1 MYILKLRHGENKIYF
16 NEELEFTK
24 QYKYLLEKCSWS
36 TPLLLP
42 TILHNCVFVIKLC
55 IPRIAIN
62 IEKENYLLFP
72 SVLNIKNFK
81 NQKFLSNILT
91 FSLTFSY
98 SIKYRFFS
106 RKKKRDKVIKN
117 YLQSLSLQCPYY
129 FPHISEFR
137 HIAVACLTLKVNLCL
152 APTGGYERKLKW
164 SIFAVHLSHKVSNK
178 IMLYR
183 ADFQLNL
190 HYLLTHILIYIC
202 ILAKSRIIKVW
213 LNSHV

>member
-1 MYILKLRHGENKIYF
+1 MFLIDTITASHYITQLRICYQIVHPKNSYKHRKRKLSFISISFKH
-16 NEELEFTK
+16 
-24 QYKYLLEKCSWS
+24 
-36 TPLLLP
+36 
-42 TILHNCVFVIKLC
+42 
-55 IPRIAIN
+55 
-62 IEKENYLLFP
+62 KE
-72 SVLNIKNFK
+72 FK

-91 FSLTFSY
+91 FYLTFSY

-183 ADFQLNL
+183 TDFQLNL